1 MMSLHSSQCNSWNSD
16 TSVVHKLCCEEAR
29 DYTTRA
35 KKDKA
40 ETFSLLHVVDL
51 DTNVLGS
58 GQMLQ

>member
-1 MMSLHSSQCNSWNSD
+1 MMSLHSSQCNSWSSD

-29 DYTTRA
+29 DYTRA

-40 ETFSLLHVVDL
+40 ETFRLLHVMHL
-51 DTNVLGS
+51 DTDVLRS